1 MELKLHS
8 NPKYTNNESIPISYT
23 FKPGVTALIGSNGS
37 GKSTVLR
44 QIHSLFHSG
53 SWSKISYNDNIRGL
67 YSSYYYNNEHEQ
79 KYRKQSWLEEFND
92 GTQRLA
98 RTFENSEGQNM
109 WDFLYYQMQDIGKA
123 VNVAKNTGKKGIF
136 LLFDAMDS
144 GLSLD
149 KLYELKSQVF
159 DFIIHT
165 ERDVDLEVYIV
176 CSTNS
181 YEFVKGYD
189 CIDVT
194 NQKHISFNTF
204 EEYEQYFIGGES
216 N

>member
-8 NPKYTNNESIPISYT
+8 NPKYTNNESIPISYI
-23 FKPGVTALIGSNGS
+23 FEPGVTALIGSNGS
-37 GKSTVLR
+37 GKSTILR
-44 QIHSLFHSG
+44 QIHSLFSDG
-53 SWSKISYNDNIRGL
+53 NWSKIQYNDNIRNQ

-79 KYRKQSWLEEFND
+79 KYRKQSWLEEFDD

-123 VNVAKNTGKKGIF
+123 VSTAKRLGKKGIF

-165 ERDVDLEVYIV
+165 ERNTRLEIYII

-181 YEFVKGYD
+181 YEFVKGYN
-189 CIDVT
+189 CLDVT
-194 NQKHISFNTF
+194 NQKHIIFNTF
-204 EEYEQYFIGGES
+204 EKYEQYFIGGDH